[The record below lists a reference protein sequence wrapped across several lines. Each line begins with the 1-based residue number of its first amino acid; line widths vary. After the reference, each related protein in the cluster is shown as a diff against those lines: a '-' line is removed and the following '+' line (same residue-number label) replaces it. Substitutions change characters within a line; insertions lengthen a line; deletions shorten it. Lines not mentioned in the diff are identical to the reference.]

1 MTIDLTP
8 LATLYDVALG
18 DELPFPI
25 DLAALYGPLRLP
37 RPKARPYVVGNF
49 VTTLDG
55 VVSLN
60 TPGRAGGGEIS
71 GFNQHDHMV
80 MGMLRAVADAVIV
93 GVGTL
98 RASPHHL

>member
-1 MTIDLTP
+1 VIIDLAP

-37 RPKARPYVVGNF
+37 RPKARPCVIGHF
-49 VTTLDG
+49 VTTRDG

-60 TPGRAGGGEIS
+60 ALGQMGSTCLR
-71 GFNQHDHMV
+71 GFRSK
-80 MGMLRAVADAVIV
+80 LSK
-93 GVGTL
+93 TL
-98 RASPHHL
+98 AQCSLDP